1 MNFNNRMSQ
10 KRSFVQSVFY
20 GSLFLI
26 IFSLGIFPETPEI
39 LTISESI
46 ELTLKNNQDLFKY
59 ANNVLSMKSNL
70 DQKKKNFLPDLSLS
84 GNFSK
89 NYYKTADDSG
99 DYLSNNNR
107 NFNLSLSTNLVLFN
121 GFFNVSDKA
130 RAFSRYKG
138 SRNNYTRTEQTVI
151 FQTILNYL
159 DVVLSKELIRVG
171 NENLNTQNLLLARIK
186 DFFKAGKKAAVDVHY
201 QNAEIA
207 NSQYQLLNSEKGLK
221 LAKVKL
227 MEGIGFVS
235 GLEFDVVIP
244 VIDDPANFI
253 DLEKAEI
260 LKLAKGNRADL
271 KAAELSI
278 DAAKYGLTSAKSGYY
293 PKISLFGDVSSGYSS
308 RDIINSF
315 SDQLWDNNL
324 SASVGVAVSMQIFDR
339 GSTRNQVTQARLDLE
354 NSRIDL
360 IKVENQVWSELIQAE
375 SNYRTA
381 LRLIE
386 VAGAKLEYSMSALD
400 SMTERYNVN
409 AATITEV
416 SQTRSQYLQSQ
427 YDQVD
432 AKMNLFRQGITLLYQ
447 IGDTKKMLSL
457 IR

>member
-1 MNFNNRMSQ
+1 MNFNNRMSR
-10 KRSFVQSVFY
+10 KKKFVKSVFY

-59 ANNVLSMKSNL
+59 ANTVLSMKSNL
-70 DQKKKNFLPDLSLS
+70 DQKKKNFLPDLNLS

-89 NYYKTADDSG
+89 NYDRIADDSG
-99 DYLSNNNR
+99 EYMSNNNR
-107 NFNLSLSTNLVLFN
+107 NFNLSLSTNKILFN
-121 GFFNVSDKA
+121 GFFTVSDKA
-130 RAFSRYKG
+130 RAFSLYKG

-171 NENLNTQNLLLARIK
+171 NENLNTQNLLLVRIK

-227 MEGIGFVS
+227 MEGIGFIS

-244 VIDDPANFI
+244 AIDDPANFV
-253 DLEKAEI
+253 DLDKPEI
-260 LKLAKGNRADL
+260 LKLAKENRSDL

-315 SDQLWDNNL
+315 SDQLWNNNL
-324 SASVGVAVSMQIFDR
+324 SASVGIAVSIPIFDK
-339 GSTRNQVTQARLDLE
+339 GLTRNQVTQARLDLE

-360 IKVENQVWSELIQAE
+360 IKVKTQVWSELIQAE

-381 LRLIE
+381 IRLIE
-386 VAGAKLEYSMSALD
+386 VAGAKLEYSRSALE

-416 SQTRSQYLQSQ
+416 SQARSQYLQSQ

-432 AKMNLFRQGITLLYQ
+432 AKLNLFRQGITLLYQ
-447 IGDTKKMLSL
+447 IGDTEKMLSL
-457 IR
+457 VR

>member
-59 ANNVLSMKSNL
+59 ANTVLSMKSNL
-70 DQKKKNFLPDLSLS
+70 DQKKKNFLPDLNLS

-89 NYYKTADDSG
+89 NYDRIADDSG
-99 DYLSNNNR
+99 EYVSNNNR
-107 NFNLSLSTNLVLFN
+107 NFNLSLSTNKILFN
-121 GFFNVSDKA
+121 GFFTVSDKA
-130 RAFSRYKG
+130 RAFSLYKG

-171 NENLNTQNLLLARIK
+171 NENLNTQNLLLVRIK

-227 MEGIGFVS
+227 MEGIGFIS

-244 VIDDPANFI
+244 AIDDPANFV
-253 DLEKAEI
+253 DLDKPEI
-260 LKLAKGNRADL
+260 LKLAKENRSDL

-315 SDQLWDNNL
+315 SDQLWNNNL
-324 SASVGVAVSMQIFDR
+324 SASVGVAVSMPIFDR

-375 SNYRTA
+375 SNYKTA

-386 VAGAKLEYSMSALD
+386 VAGAKLEYSRSALD

-416 SQTRSQYLQSQ
+416 SQARSQYLQSQ

-432 AKMNLFRQGITLLYQ
+432 AKLNLFRQGITLLYQ
-447 IGDTKKMLSL
+447 IGDTEKMLSL
-457 IR
+457 VK